1 MLNLVVGDPHAT
13 PEELDDCEA
22 LLQLVAET
30 AESRKVDMVTF
41 MGDQHHTHDAVSTRV
56 IEFWARWFKKL
67 PDTTALVGN
76 HDMVS
81 PTEQYPHA
89 MIAYP
94 YVRVIDAGRLVL
106 GGDGEWRS
114 GFAAMPYFPDP
125 AAFVI
130 EARRLHAEHGDFPL
144 YCHQTFAG
152 ATFENGWKPEGAID
166 AAALPQKHIISGHI
180 HSPQAVSGKVFY
192 VGAPRWRTRADAGV
206 KRALAL
212 FEHSN
217 TGTKLRERIDTG
229 SVCSRIHCLR
239 DTPDTPVDLD
249 SLFTATDLKKDR
261 IFVDVY
267 GPITYTRPREA
278 ELKARWGVRTR
289 GFPDREH
296 KAIVSESEGIER
308 GFARFGAAFR
318 PPHGT
323 DNSSLVSEAG
333 RRLGIAA

>member
-1 MLNLVVGDPHAT
+1 MLNLVVGDPHVT
-13 PEELDDCEA
+13 PEELPDCEQ

-30 AESRKVDMVTF
+30 AEARRVDMVTF
-41 MGDQHHTHDAVSTRV
+41 MGDQHNTHDAVSTRV

-81 PTEQYPHA
+81 PTEQYPHS
-89 MIAYP
+89 MISYP
-94 YVRVIDAGRLVL
+94 YVRVIDHGRLVL
-106 GGDGEWRS
+106 SGDGEWRS

-125 AAFVI
+125 TAFVA
-130 EARRLHAEHGDFPL
+130 EARRLHEEHGDFPL

-152 ATFENGWKPEGAID
+152 AVFENGWKPEGAVD
-166 AAALPQKHIISGHI
+166 ATELPQKHIISGHI

-212 FEHSN
+212 FEHTN
-217 TGTKLRERIDTG
+217 AGTKLKERIDTG
-229 SVCSRIHCLR
+229 TRCSRIHCFQ
-239 DTPDTPVDLD
+239 DSPDTPVDLD
-249 SLFTATDLKKDR
+249 ALFTAEDLKKDR
-261 IFVDVY
+261 IFVDVF
-267 GPITYTRPREA
+267 GPISYTRPRET
-278 ELKARWGVRTR
+278 ELKAAWGVRTR
-289 GFPDREH
+289 GFPDRER
-296 KAIVSESEGIER
+296 KAIVSESEGIEP
-308 GFARFGAAFR
+308 GFARFSAGFR

-323 DNSSLVSEAG
+323 DQQSLVNEAG

>member
-1 MLNLVVGDPHAT
+1 MLNLVVGDPHVT
-13 PEELDDCEA
+13 PEELDDSEA
-22 LLQLVAET
+22 LLRLVAET
-30 AESRKVDMVTF
+30 AESRRVDMVTF
-41 MGDQHHTHDAVSTRV
+41 MGDQHHTHDAVSVKV

-67 PDTTALVGN
+67 PDTTCLVGN

-89 MIAYP
+89 MLAYP
-94 YVRVIDAGRLVL
+94 YVRVIDSGRLVIAATAADP
-106 GGDGEWRS
+106 G

-125 AAFVI
+125 AAFVT
-130 EARRLHAEHGDFPL
+130 EAQRLHDEHGDFPL
-144 YCHQTFAG
+144 FCHQTFAG

-166 AAALPQKHIISGHI
+166 AAVLPQKHIISGHI

-212 FEHSN
+212 FSIN
-217 TGTKLRERIDTG
+217 GDGIKLVERIDTG
-229 SVCSRIHCLR
+229 GVCSRIHCLR
-239 DTPDTPVDLD
+239 DTPDTPVEMDR
-249 SLFTATDLKKDR
+249 LFTAHDLQKDR

-267 GPITYTRPREA
+267 GPISYTRPREM
-278 ELKARWGVRTR
+278 ELKAGWGVRTR
-289 GFPDREH
+289 GFPDREQ

-318 PPHGT
+318 APHGT
-323 DNSSLVSEAG
+323 DSSSLVSEAG